1 MGVRAKEIFL
11 RLEELAPPELAE
23 EWDNPGLQVGDPE
36 KEVKRVLLALD
47 ADSEACREAEE
58 KGADAIICHHPLIFS
73 PLKNLRTDL
82 PAGALLAR
90 LIRAGIVVYA
100 AHTNL
105 DNAERGTG
113 AALADALALQEVTA
127 FPARRRQ
134 KLFKLV
140 TFVPLSHADGVRAAL
155 GRAGAGWIGN
165 YSECTFQVQG
175 KGTFR
180 PLEGADPFVGTPGE
194 LAFVD
199 EVRLETVLPA
209 ELVPRALKA
218 MLAAHPYE
226 EVAYDLYPLANE
238 GKVLGAGRVGFLA
251 GPMSFGEFTA
261 YVRERLGLLQVRGGG
276 DPGREIRRVA
286 VCPGAGANFWKE
298 AAALRA
304 DVFVTGDVGYHRA
317 KEMLSAGL
325 NFVDAGHFGT
335 ERVVL
340 PFLQE
345 FLTAVSR
352 REGWEIEVYPAGGP
366 ADPFATPGAFK

>member
-1 MGVRAKEIFL
+1 MTVKAKEIF
-11 RLEELAPPELAE
+11 RRVEELAPPELAE
-23 EWDNPGLQVGDPE
+23 EWDNPGIQVGDPE

-47 ADSEACREAEE
+47 ADEEACREAEE
-58 KGADAIICHHPLIFS
+58 TGAEAIICHHPLIFS
-73 PLKNLRTDL
+73 PLKSLRTDR
-82 PAGALLAR
+82 PGGALLAR
-90 LIRAGIVVYA
+90 LVRAGTVVYA

-105 DNAERGTG
+105 DNAERGVG
-113 AALADALALQEVTA
+113 AALAEALALREAEA
-127 FPARRRQ
+127 FPAGRRQ

-140 TFVPLSHADGVRAAL
+140 TFVPSSHADAVRTAL

-165 YSECTFQVQG
+165 YSECTFQVRGQ
-175 KGTFR
+175 GTFR
-180 PLEGADPFVGTPGE
+180 PLAGADPFIGAPGE

-199 EVRLETVLPA
+199 EVRLETILPA
-209 ELVPRALKA
+209 ELVPRVLGA

-251 GPMSFGEFTA
+251 GSMSFGEFAA
-261 YVRERLGLLQVRGGG
+261 YVKERLNLRHVRCGG

-286 VCPGAGANFWKE
+286 VCPGAGASFWKE

-325 NFVDAGHFGT
+325 SFVDAGHFGT
-335 ERVVL
+335 EKVIL
-340 PFLQE
+340 PFLQK
-345 FLTAVSR
+345 FLQEASR
-352 REGWEIEVYPAGGP
+352 QEGWGIEVAVAGGG
-366 ADPFATPGAFK
+366 ADPFTPF